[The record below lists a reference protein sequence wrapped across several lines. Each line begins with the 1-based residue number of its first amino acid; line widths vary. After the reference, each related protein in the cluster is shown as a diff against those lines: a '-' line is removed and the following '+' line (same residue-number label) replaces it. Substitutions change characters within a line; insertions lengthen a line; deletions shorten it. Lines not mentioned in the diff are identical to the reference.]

1 MEHYG
6 LAHIWNQ
13 GGLVTQALILTLV
26 LMSALSWTVIIAK
39 IWQLICL
46 RQLTKN
52 AEQTFWH
59 ANNIEHGIKKLGK
72 QAGNPFLALVLAGQ
86 EAASHHQQNQP
97 SLHHRMDI
105 SDWITRCLKSTLDE
119 NLIRMQSGL
128 ALLASIG
135 STAPFVGLFGT
146 VWGIYHALL
155 AISQNGQAS
164 INQVAGPV
172 GEALIMTAFGLFV
185 AIPAT
190 LAYNAFTRSNKR
202 IVSKLNRFC
211 HGLHAYFVTGT
222 RLRSNRRSE
231 LKAAT
236 AKSVS

>member
-6 LAHIWNQ
+6 LAHLWHQ
-13 GGLVTQALILTLV
+13 GDPVIRALTLALV
-26 LMSALSWTVIIAK
+26 LMSTLSWTVILAK
-39 IWQLICL
+39 TWQLICL

-52 AEQTFWH
+52 AEQAFWH
-59 ANNIEHGIKKLGK
+59 ADGIEHGIEKLGK
-72 QAGNPFLALVLAGQ
+72 RAGNPFLALVLAGQ

-119 NLIRMQSGL
+119 NLMRLQSGL

-155 AISQNGQAS
+155 AISENGQAS
-164 INQVAGPV
+164 LNHVAGPV
-172 GEALIMTAFGLFV
+172 GEALIMTALGLFV

-202 IVSKLNRFC
+202 IVSKLNRFS
-211 HGLHAYFVTGT
+211 HGLHAYFVTGA

-231 LKAAT
+231 LK
-236 AKSVS
+236 VDVR